1 MGRKDR
7 LGERKSRTQH
17 RHLRVPK
24 LGYYLIITDTKGTER
39 CFFNGLHAELP
50 EDIRKKL
57 VVKVIETK
65 TGNLIEKCI
74 EFMTYDPQFRI
85 PWIVFD
91 RDEVIDFDQIIKE
104 AEKNGI
110 HVAWSNP
117 CFEIWMH
124 AYYGSMPNISESW
137 TCCSKFGELYKR
149 NTGISYDKADEKMYK
164 HLIRTGDE
172 EKALEIAAQKYKQCK
187 ERGYSKPSEMC
198 PCTTVHE
205 LVGEIRDKA
214 INEN

>member
-172 EKALEIAAQKYKQCK
+172 
-187 ERGYSKPSEMC
+187 
-198 PCTTVHE
+198 
-205 LVGEIRDKA
+205 
-214 INEN
+214 